1 MADHKSID
9 DAMIQIQRDM
19 GPVLK
24 NATNPAFRSKYAD
37 LGSVIETITGP
48 LHDNGCYFHQAIDG
62 MLLHT
67 TIKHVA
73 SQSELK
79 SSAPIISKDPDDPQ
93 KFGAAVTYMRRYSLL
108 SLLGLAPEDDDG
120 NSASQPR
127 QHQNPNT
134 VTGTRPD
141 VAYNNTQQP
150 PRDQS
155 SKSFQSGA
163 PQGQAPQQNGVLA
176 TPAQVNFIL
185 GLWRQELGDTN
196 NSITTIELDMEC
208 QRIYGHGLE
217 ELTKQTASSWIKN
230 LKGE

>member
-127 QHQNPNT
+127 PQQQNN
-134 VTGTRPD
+134 V
-141 VAYNNTQQP
+141 VAPNNTQQP

-155 SKSFQSGA
+155 SKNFQSGP
-163 PQGQAPQQNGVLA
+163 PQGQAQNGNLA
-176 TPAQVNFIL
+176 TNAQINYIL
-185 GLWRQELGDTN
+185 GMWRQELGDTN
-196 NSITTIELDMEC
+196 GSITTMELDQEC
-208 QRIYGHGLE
+208 NRMHGYGLE
-217 ELTKQTASSWIKN
+217 ELTKQDASAWIKS
-230 LKGE
+230 LKGD